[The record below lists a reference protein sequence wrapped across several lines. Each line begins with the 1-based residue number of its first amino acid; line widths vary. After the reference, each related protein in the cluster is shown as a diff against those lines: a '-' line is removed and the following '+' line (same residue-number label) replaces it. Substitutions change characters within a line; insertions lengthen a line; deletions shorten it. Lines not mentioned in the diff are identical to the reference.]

1 MWITINMAY
10 IHGSVMGIRDWS
22 PSKKWSRQLGINA
35 HSVGW
40 SVLNFGRFHQL
51 IKNSFLKPKILVG
64 GLEHVLFSQKKLGM
78 SSSQVTNSYF
88 SEGWLKTTN
97 QNQYQTVRA
106 KTLGFHGK
114 ATGCPS
120 AIWNQY
126 RVKIHCKTSALPS
139 FPGYR
144 SWSISWPSCLT

>member
-97 QNQYQTVRA
+97 QINYGRITIFIG
-106 KTLGFHGK
+106 TSTIINYSYGP
-114 ATGCPS
+114 CS
-120 AIWNQY
+120 
-126 RVKIHCKTSALPS
+126 HCKMLVYQNFSNLGS
-139 FPGYR
+139 WGYQILIR
-144 SWSISWPSCLT
+144 QW